1 MTPTRTDTAK
11 PAAAAKKPRRWRR
24 YAVAAALLVVGLA
37 AAAEVEMWRID
48 QDAERFAETG
58 KAVIGLLGDYGAAVG
73 KLDVAAAV
81 DCFASDYAS
90 DTEGDWGERLRSDR
104 DGVRVYDWHQENV
117 RPFTRDDLAKRFTAY
132 FATRR
137 TIDESKFKLS
147 WIEDIPADGR
157 AVVRAVMWHRG
168 TTTAGEAFEVHT
180 AFRLWVA
187 ATAGGWKITR
197 QEMLHG
203 ETVTGDRSGFTD
215 VTARAGIDFRARHNP
230 LFQTPEWEPAKY
242 QIMKYA
248 GGGVSVADVENRGW
262 YDVLLIDPG
271 TGPRLYRNNEDGTF
285 TDVTARSGLPAELPG
300 CAVAIV
306 ADFNNDG
313 RKDVFFGVSTGENR
327 IYRNDG
333 PGPDGVWRFT
343 DVTEG
348 AGLGGLWV
356 AVAAAADYDNDG
368 KLDIYVG
375 RYLDPRKNL
384 PTTLFYTRNSEGN
397 SLLHNDGDFHF
408 TDVTAKAGVRDGGLT
423 LGTAWGD
430 FNKDGYVDLFV
441 SNDFGRNALYRNN
454 GDGTFTD
461 VSKETGALDFGYSM
475 SAFMGDINN
484 DGNLDIYVSKVH
496 SGQRWF
502 GHAPSMHKYLLT
514 SFREGTLSE
523 DVGVYRELYGLIG
536 GQWHTIGEKWIR
548 GNSLLLN
555 DGAGHFR
562 DVGEDANANPF
573 GWFWSS
579 AMLDY
584 DNDGLQDLFAVN
596 GWITGKTKDDL

>member
-1 MTPTRTDTAK
+1 LAS
-11 PAAAAKKPRRWRR
+11 
-24 YAVAAALLVVGLA
+24 AVAA
-37 AAAEVEMWRID
+37 EVAMWRID
-48 QDAERFAETG
+48 RNAERFAETG
-58 KAVIGLLGDYGAAVG
+58 KAVIALLGDYGNAIARLDVSAAVE
-73 KLDVAAAV
+73 
-81 DCFASDYAS
+81 CFAPDYAS
-90 DTEGDWGERLRSDR
+90 DSEGDWVERLRSDR
-104 DGVRVYDWHQENV
+104 DGIRVYEWRQENV
-117 RPFTRDDLAKRFTAY
+117 RPFDRDELAGRFGRY

-137 TIDESKFKLS
+137 SIDESKLKLS
-147 WIEDIPADGR
+147 WIEEVPADGE
-157 AVVRAVMWHRG
+157 AVLRAVMWHRG
-168 TTTAGEAFEVHT
+168 VASGGEAFEVHT
-180 AFRLWVA
+180 TFRMWVGVVEGA
-187 ATAGGWKITR
+187 WKIRR

-215 VTARAGIDFRARHNP
+215 ITTRAGINFRARHNP
-230 LFQTPEWEPAKY
+230 LFETPEWAPTKY
-242 QIMKYA
+242 SIMKYA
-248 GGGVSVADVENRGW
+248 GGGVSTADLENRGW
-262 YDVLLIDPG
+262 YDIILVDPAS
-271 TGPRLYRNNEDGTF
+271 GPRLYRNNEDGTF
-285 TDVTARSGLPAELPG
+285 TDVTAKAGLPTDLPG
-300 CAVAIV
+300 CSVAVV

-313 RKDVFFGVSTGENR
+313 RKDVFLGVTTGQNR
-327 IYRNDG
+327 MYRGDG

-368 KLDIYVG
+368 KLDLYLG

-397 SLLHNDGDFHF
+397 SLLRNDGDFHF
-408 TDVTAKAGVRDGGLT
+408 TDVTEQAGVRDGGLT
-423 LGTAWGD
+423 LGVAWGD
-430 FNKDGYVDLFV
+430 FNRDGHIDLWLT
-441 SNDFGRNALYRNN
+441 NDFGRNALYRNN

-475 SAFMGDINN
+475 SAFIGDINN
-484 DGNLDIYVSKVH
+484 DGHLDLYTSKVH

-514 SFREGTLSE
+514 SVRERTLAE
-523 DVGVYRELYGLIG
+523 DIGLYRELYGLIG
-536 GQWHTIGEKWIR
+536 SEWHTIGERWIR

-555 DGAGHFR
+555 DGTGHFR
-562 DVGEDANANPF
+562 DVVEEARANPF